1 MLQLTPGLK
10 VLQRM
15 DPLTAAH
22 LHRAQTALRSAVDE
36 DDQRAKAAAFVDAAL
51 AIAGGTSGRNRLDAL
66 TKCTNPLVTKAAA
79 HLTLDDE
86 WEGAADDLA
95 SAFLESIA
103 ERSIIEQLRRYGRAM
118 PRATGR
124 VILASDV
131 VGDVVAEGDPKPT
144 KHLTLTPSTL
154 QPTKAVATIVMSR
167 ELSGALGR
175 EGRKLFENELRSS
188 VARASNQSI
197 LSALTLNAPT
207 VSSVGDPLADLRAG
221 LEAAPASEAY
231 VVAMP
236 SRAVVDLSTRAEAG
250 PDLGI
255 RGGEFRPGISIVA
268 IDGATDSVVIPVTR
282 CAIWDSGLR
291 LRSAGQAVVDMRDDP
306 QAEPERISLWQAGM
320 LGLLAERSWALVQA
334 DGVIVVE
341 AGND

>member
-1 MLQLTPGLK
+1 
-10 VLQRM
+10 M

-51 AIAGGTSGRNRLDAL
+51 AIAGGTSSLNRLDAL
-66 TKCTNPLVTKAAA
+66 TKCTNPLVAKAAA

-95 SAFLESIA
+95 SAFLESIS

-118 PRATGR
+118 PRATAGR
-124 VILASDV
+124 VIVASDV
-131 VGDVVAEGDPKPT
+131 VGDVVAEGDPKPI

-154 QPTKAVATIVMSR
+154 QPIKAVATIVMSR

-175 EGRKLFENELRSS
+175 EGRKLFENELKSS

-221 LEAAPASEAY
+221 LEAAPVSEAY

-236 SRAVVDLSTRAEAG
+236 SRAVVDLATRAEAG
-250 PDLGI
+250 PNLGI

-282 CAIWDSGLR
+282 CAIWDSGLS
-291 LRSAGQAVVDMRDDP
+291 LRSASQAVVDMRDDP

-320 LGLLAERSWALVQA
+320 LGLLAERSWALVEA

-341 AGND
+341 ADNDD